1 MYNIEDEIIDCLK
14 NNIKKEYIESMKKEL
29 ADGHELYDTAEY
41 RRLVSKAEELFKA
54 VENDYINEI
63 RNIIDNYSTNKKAA
77 LLVTK
82 ALMLQQCNDA
92 RKSIAY
98 LLRKILLAAL
108 KDENNE

>member
-1 MYNIEDEIIDCLK
+1 MYNIENEIVNQLK
-14 NNIKKEYIESMKKEL
+14 KNIEEQQIESMKKEL
-29 ADGHELYDTAEY
+29 EEGHELYDTTEY
-41 RRLVSKAEELFKA
+41 RRLIGKAEELFKA
-54 VENDYINEI
+54 VENDYINDI
-63 RNIIDNYSTNKKAA
+63 RNIIDNYSTNKKAT

-108 KDENNE
+108 KGVEL